1 MKFYIV
7 EPCRVTIGN
16 EERFGGIYSE
26 RALFPESLRTFF
38 TSESES
44 SALLMISSSWSNN
57 PSSAVW
63 EEEGWEEAWG
73 GGIVPGSS
81 GSYGT
86 GDSSNTFT
94 REARIW

>member
-1 MKFYIV
+1 MLQDMK
-7 EPCRVTIGN
+7 RDL
-16 EERFGGIYSE
+16 GGTYLE
-26 RALFPESLRTFF
+26 WTLFPESLRMVF

-44 SALLMISSSWSNN
+44 SVLLRISSSWSNN

-63 EEEGWEEAWG
+63 EEEGWEEEGWEEEGWEEASG
-73 GGIVPGSS
+73 RIVALR
-81 GSYGT
+81 SYGI